1 MTTLVSLI
9 GRSLPRSKRF
19 IHTTAY
25 ALSAKPATD
34 PPFINNNNN
43 NNGTGGNAATGDD
56 LTTKSKHAS
65 TKTTPFTKG
74 RKQYRKS
81 KRYIPSI
88 PESFFA
94 NNCIEH
100 AAIALEPIDPTY
112 HFPDHIWQELKF
124 SLQAGLAPKGALAAF
139 DHSDH
144 IILNIPRKGA
154 TYLQD
159 KVARQLAG
167 TMRADLIIF
176 DSQDL
181 IALAQENSSNAMT
194 LLPTLTKGNPDI
206 STILAIQ
213 PDNTKPILT
222 TATDVNDVDQS
233 HETSANSNGT
243 EVWTMDIT
251 DNDSPTTLTQLLKDK
266 DKLVA
271 KAMNDIVGRYSSMFK
286 NILQGQKLAKT
297 TKAANAPS
305 PLSETHT
312 TPQSLANSAKIIYLR
327 DYGEMHNTFGS
338 LMLKALM
345 MAVDDLRQTG
355 QRLVVFGGH
364 SPSLQPQQQQQ
375 SNSDSTASA
384 FEGEE
389 VADESTKQPTTDNYR
404 YALQSDTVP
413 LLNGMKCIHMTPPIA
428 TEQGDAST
436 NTMADWELQM
446 KQDAAQRIG
455 ELNARQLL
463 VVHHHKQVLGIKFC
477 NNNNNI
483 HTNNNNASYHPFV
496 QQLREHLSGINDELW
511 SVDEVDRRVT
521 VALGHALQE
530 SRDFVDI
537 QDFVAA
543 NNIIEKG
550 TSIYRQASELLASH
564 RTLTLGKDGLVDLD
578 VLKRTCNTYEN
589 RLVSRIVDPAKV
601 QTSFKD
607 VRAPISTIETLQ
619 TLISLPL
626 QRPDLFQHGI
636 LKRNFI
642 SGVLLF
648 GPPGT
653 GKTML
658 AKAVAKES
666 GSRMLEIQASDVYE
680 MYVGEGEKNVKAIFS
695 LARKLS
701 PCVIFIDEVD
711 SLMNRR
717 QSEATSN
724 AHREIINQF
733 MVEWDGLSSNNS
745 GVMVM
750 AATNRPF
757 DLDDAVLRRLPR
769 RVLGKKKKE
778 LAGAKQSKIA
788 YVLNVFLSLVIIVD
802 LPKAED
808 RSEILKM
815 LLKDEGLENE
825 VSLMELAKATQ
836 HYSGSD
842 LKNLCVTAA
851 LKSIQQ
857 QSSNNKNREQQLTR
871 RLLQQGDFDEAL
883 KMVPAS
889 SSEDMDSL
897 VEIRKWALKYGDGHQ
912 KKPKTSFGF

>member
-1 MTTLVSLI
+1 MSTLLSLI
-9 GRSLPRSKRF
+9 TRTLPRTPRTPRSLQTSKLLHSTPS
-19 IHTTAY
+19 ILT
-25 ALSAKPATD
+25 AKPASD
-34 PPFINNNNN
+34 PPITNPNNNSNNNNSN
-43 NNGTGGNAATGDD
+43 SNKIDD
-56 LTTKSKHAS
+56 LTTKSKHPPLKSSA
-65 TKTTPFTKG
+65 FTKG

-81 KRYIPSI
+81 KRQLPSI
-88 PESFFA
+88 PDSFLA
-94 NNCIEH
+94 SNCIGH
-100 AAIALEPIDPTY
+100 ATINLEPIDPVY
-112 HFPDHIWQELKF
+112 HFPDHIWQELKY
-124 SLQAGLAPKGALAAF
+124 SLHAGLAPKGVLATF

-144 IILNIPRKGA
+144 IILNVPNKGA

-159 KVARQLAG
+159 NVAKQLAG
-167 TMRADLIIF
+167 EMKADLVIF
-176 DSQDL
+176 DPQDL
-181 IALAQENSSNAMT
+181 ISLAQENSSNVMT

-213 PDNTKPILT
+213 PDIIKPLAT
-222 TATDVNDVDQS
+222 TTPTVSDTEGQDQDGFYGNDI
-233 HETSANSNGT
+233 NSSSNNNNGQ

-251 DNDSPTTLTQLLKDK
+251 DNDSSSTPLTQLLKDK

-271 KAMNDIVGRYSSMFK
+271 KAMTDIVARYSSMFK
-286 NILQGQKLAKT
+286 KILRVQGTKATTT
-297 TKAANAPS
+297 TKGSKTPIEETSPS
-305 PLSETHT
+305 PPTEPTSTPTLS
-312 TPQSLANSAKIIYLR
+312 NNAKIIYLR
-327 DYGEMHNTFGS
+327 DYGEMHDMFGS

-345 MAVDDLRQTG
+345 MAIDDLRQTG
-355 QRLVVFGGH
+355 QRIVVFGGY
-364 SPSLQPQQQQQ
+364 SPSLRRQQQQQ
-375 SNSDSTASA
+375 KSSTDTSEYEDTDDSSKSILSDTY
-384 FEGEE
+384 
-389 VADESTKQPTTDNYR
+389 K
-404 YALQSDTVP
+404 YALQTENIP
-413 LLNGMKCIHMTPPIA
+413 LLNGMKCIHLTPPIA
-428 TEQGDAST
+428 SDDTQP
-436 NTMADWELQM
+436 NTMTDWESRLE
-446 KQDAAQRIG
+446 KDAARRIG

-463 VVHHHKQVLGIKFC
+463 VVHHHKRALGIKSH
-477 NNNNNI
+477 NGDK
-483 HTNNNNASYHPFV
+483 SYNTFL
-496 QQLREHLSGINDELW
+496 QQLREQIVGINNELW
-511 SVDEVDRRVT
+511 LVDEVDRRVT
-521 VALGHALQE
+521 VALGHALQDG
-530 SRDFVDI
+530 RDFVDI

-543 NNIIEKG
+543 NEIIAKG
-550 TSIYRQASELLASH
+550 TTIYRQASDLLESH
-564 RTLTLGKDGLVDLD
+564 RVLTMRKDGLVDID
-578 VLKRTCNTYEN
+578 ILKRGCNTYEN
-589 RLVSRIVDPAKV
+589 RLISRIVDPGKV
-601 QTSFKD
+601 QSTFKD
-607 VRAPISTIETLQ
+607 VRAPKSTIDTLQ

-626 QRPDLFQHGI
+626 QRPDLFQYGI

-733 MVEWDGLSSNNS
+733 MVEWDGLSTNNK

-750 AATNRPF
+750 ASTNRPF
-757 DLDDAVLRRLPR
+757 DLDDAVLRRMPR
-769 RVLGKKKKE
+769 RIL
-778 LAGAKQSKIA
+778 
-788 YVLNVFLSLVIIVD
+788 VD
-802 LPKAED
+802 LPKEED

-815 LLKDEGLENE
+815 LLKDEQLEND
-825 VSLMELAKATQ
+825 VSLAELAKATQ

-857 QSSNNKNREQQLTR
+857 QQQTSYSHQQFER
-871 RLLQQGDFDEAL
+871 RHLQQGDFNEAL

-897 VEIRKWALKYGDGHQ
+897 VELRKWALKYGDGYQ
-912 KKPKTSFGF
+912 KKAKSSFGF

>member
-9 GRSLPRSKRF
+9 GRSLPRSKKF

-43 NNGTGGNAATGDD
+43 SGTGGNAATGDN

-100 AAIALEPIDPTY
+100 AAIALEPIDPIY

-139 DHSDH
+139 NHSDH

-167 TMRADLIIF
+167 AMKADLIMF

-222 TATDVNDVDQS
+222 TTTEVNEVDQS
-233 HETSANSNGT
+233 HETSANSNGA

-251 DNDSPTTLTQLLKDK
+251 DNDSSTTTLTQLLKDK

-297 TKAANAPS
+297 TKAATTPS

-312 TPQSLANSAKIIYLR
+312 TPQSLTNNAKIIYLR

-364 SPSLQPQQQQQ
+364 SPSLQQQQQQ
-375 SNSDSTASA
+375 QRPNSDSAASS

-389 VADESTKQPTTDNYR
+389 VADEHTNQPTTDNYR

-413 LLNGMKCIHMTPPIA
+413 LLNGMKCIHLTPPIT
-428 TEQGDAST
+428 TEQVDVST
-436 NTMADWELQM
+436 NTMADWESQM
-446 KQDAAQRIG
+446 EQDAAQRIG

-477 NNNNNI
+477 KNGNNI
-483 HTNNNNASYHPFV
+483 HDNNSNVSYQPFI
-496 QQLREHLSGINDELW
+496 QQLREQLSGINDELW

-530 SRDFVDI
+530 NRDFVDI

-589 RLVSRIVDPAKV
+589 RLISRIVDPGKV

-607 VRAPISTIETLQ
+607 VRAPVSTIETLQ

-769 RVLGKKKKE
+769 RVLGKK
-778 LAGAKQSKIA
+778 QR
-788 YVLNVFLSLVIIVD
+788 D
-802 LPKAED
+802 KAE
-808 RSEILKM
+808 
-815 LLKDEGLENE
+815 
-825 VSLMELAKATQ
+825 
-836 HYSGSD
+836 
-842 LKNLCVTAA
+842 
-851 LKSIQQ
+851 
-857 QSSNNKNREQQLTR
+857 
-871 RLLQQGDFDEAL
+871 
-883 KMVPAS
+883 
-889 SSEDMDSL
+889 
-897 VEIRKWALKYGDGHQ
+897 
-912 KKPKTSFGF
+912 